1 MKNVKT
7 WTVNKT
13 ESFGGQY
20 ICESIF
26 NQTNIHWQEDS
37 IPYPSV
43 CWENSDKLTLL
54 STTLKSVNWSK
65 HLRKNWLLSSVDPM
79 IFLVHF

>member
-7 WTVNKT
+7 WTINKT

-20 ICESIF
+20 IRESIF
-26 NQTNIHWQEDS
+26 HQTNIHWQEDS

-65 HLRKNWLLSSVDPM
+65 HLRK
-79 IFLVHF
+79 